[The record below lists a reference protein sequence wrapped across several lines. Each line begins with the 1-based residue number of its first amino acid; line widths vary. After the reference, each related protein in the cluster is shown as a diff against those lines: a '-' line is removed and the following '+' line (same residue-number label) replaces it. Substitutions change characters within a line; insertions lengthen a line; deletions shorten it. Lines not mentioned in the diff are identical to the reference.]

1 VIPRANH
8 VYAGEEAEL
17 ACLLIAWLDSVALA

>member
-1 VIPRANH
+1 VIPRADH

-17 ACLLIAWLDSVALA
+17 ASRLIAWLDTM